1 MSELTALGD
10 LAAPAGLFIDGA
22 WRAASNGATI
32 AVVDPATEDVI
43 AHVPDA
49 TDADVDDALAS
60 TARGFAIWRSVGAWE
75 RSAVLR
81 RMADIVRADVDR
93 YAAVMTAE
101 LSKPLAQSVAEVL
114 SSADQF
120 DWYADEA
127 RRIYGRTVDGHSPD
141 MRITVRR
148 EPIGP
153 VAAFAAWNFPSLLPA
168 RKIAPALAAGC
179 SIIVAAPV
187 EAPLSCLLFA
197 EAAQRA
203 GLPDSVLTILTGEP
217 PRISERLIG
226 SPVIRKV
233 SLTGSVPV
241 GILLNTMAARS
252 LKSVSMELGGHAP
265 LLVFPD
271 ADIDAAARA
280 AALGKYRNAGQV
292 CISASR
298 FLVHES
304 VIEQFTAAFVDQA
317 QRLRVGPGT
326 DPGSDMGPLG
336 SAKRLAAVEH
346 LVDDAVSKGARIA
359 LGGHRPDEFQAGFF
373 FAPTVLTN
381 VSQDMEVMTEEP
393 FGPIAPITSFATF
406 DEAIALANSTPYGL
420 AGFVYTRDLALAYRA
435 SEALEVGMVG
445 VNHVTIATA
454 EAPFGG
460 VKDSGFGRE
469 GGTEGIESYTHAK
482 YVNVLL
488 PENPL

>member
-1 MSELTALGD
+1 M
-10 LAAPAGLFIDGA
+10 
-22 WRAASNGATI
+22 
-32 AVVDPATEDVI
+32 
-43 AHVPDA
+43 
-49 TDADVDDALAS
+49 DDALAS
-60 TARGFAIWRSVGAWE
+60 AARGFAIWRAVGAWE

-81 RMADIVRADVDR
+81 RMADIVRAEVDR

-217 PRISERLIG
+217 PRISERLIE

-241 GILLNTMAARS
+241 GILLNTHGGPHPEVGQHGTRRPRPAAGVPRRR
-252 LKSVSMELGGHAP
+252 HRCRRP
-265 LLVFPD
+265 RR
-271 ADIDAAARA
+271 RA
-280 AALGKYRNAGQV
+280 WASTATPVR
-292 CISASR
+292 CASR
-298 FLVHES
+298 P
-304 VIEQFTAAFVDQA
+304 A
-317 QRLRVGPGT
+317 
-326 DPGSDMGPLG
+326 GSW
-336 SAKRLAAVEH
+336 S
-346 LVDDAVSKGARIA
+346 
-359 LGGHRPDEFQAGFF
+359 
-373 FAPTVLTN
+373 
-381 VSQDMEVMTEEP
+381 
-393 FGPIAPITSFATF
+393 TS
-406 DEAIALANSTPYGL
+406 
-420 AGFVYTRDLALAYRA
+420 R
-435 SEALEVGMVG
+435 
-445 VNHVTIATA
+445 
-454 EAPFGG
+454 
-460 VKDSGFGRE
+460 
-469 GGTEGIESYTHAK
+469 
-482 YVNVLL
+482 
-488 PENPL
+488 